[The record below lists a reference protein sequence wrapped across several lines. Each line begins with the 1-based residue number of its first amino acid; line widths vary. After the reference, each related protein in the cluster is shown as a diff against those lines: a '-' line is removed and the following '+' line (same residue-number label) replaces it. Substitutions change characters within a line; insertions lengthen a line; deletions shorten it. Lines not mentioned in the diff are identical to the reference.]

1 MFARPANLAISRL
14 SQITKQS
21 IRRSMATQSTKF
33 KLNTGAEIP
42 AIGFGTWNDAHAQE
56 VAVKEAL
63 KCGYRHIDTA
73 RMYVEPSMTTPKCL

>member
-1 MFARPANLAISRL
+1 
-14 SQITKQS
+14 
-21 IRRSMATQSTKF
+21 MATQFTKF

-73 RMYVEPSMTTPKCL
+73 RMYVEALLRLYSI